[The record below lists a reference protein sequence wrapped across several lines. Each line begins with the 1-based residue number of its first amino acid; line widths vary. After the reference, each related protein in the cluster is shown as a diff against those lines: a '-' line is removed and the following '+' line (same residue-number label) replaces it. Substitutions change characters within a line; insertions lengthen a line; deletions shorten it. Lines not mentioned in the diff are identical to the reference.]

1 MTPSALVPVAT
12 LSSSSDAVLT
22 LAVRDSTAFA
32 GHQGGVIKVWD
43 LDTFTC
49 VRNLRPHG
57 HDILTLTTL
66 GDSFYSGASNGMVQ
80 QWDKAFNLVREW
92 QAHVIA
98 LSSTTRTTPAGQR
111 QLITGGNKKVR
122 IWHLRNGEAE
132 LAAEPSRQGGF
143 QGKPTQTGTTA
154 WSGGGQLTRA
164 WMVR

>member
-1 MTPSALVPVAT
+1 MTPSSLVPVAT
-12 LSSSSDAVLT
+12 LSSTSDAVLT

-49 VRNLRPHG
+49 VRDLRLHE

-66 GDSFYSGASNGMVQ
+66 GDSFYAGASNGIVHQ
-80 QWDKAFNLVREW
+80 FDKALHLVRQW

-98 LSSTTRTTPAGQR
+98 LSSTTRTTEAGHR

-122 IWHLRNGEAE
+122 IWHLRDGESE
-132 LAAEPSRQGGF
+132 VVGSEEKQGGF
-143 QGKPTQTGTTA
+143 QGELDHPN
-154 WSGGGQLTRA
+154 W
-164 WMVR
+164 V